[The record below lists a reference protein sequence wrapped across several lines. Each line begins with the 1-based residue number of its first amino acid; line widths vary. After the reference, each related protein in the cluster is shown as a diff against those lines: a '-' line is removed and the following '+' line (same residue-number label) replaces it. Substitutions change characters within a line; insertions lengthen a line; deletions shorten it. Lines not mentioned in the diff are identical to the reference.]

1 MLESKGI
8 SRNLLPF
15 FGFSIPFVLMGRQT
29 PQRDGHLLGMGDT
42 DGSWWP
48 GGCESGLPHL
58 EPQNR
63 LPVVSA
69 VVFKDSNHPF
79 HLLPWVWCHQ
89 HGSGGAA
96 EEWQEGPGSLGEAG
110 AASVP
115 ADCCKAALLACKA
128 ASSWA
133 IVKQGTFLKKTYVV
147 CFKLLIDYCLYDYI

>member
-1 MLESKGI
+1 MGAGGLGAVRVLSPTLSPKTGCQWC
-8 SRNLLPF
+8 LL
-15 FGFSIPFVLMGRQT
+15 L
-29 PQRDGHLLGMGDT
+29 
-42 DGSWWP
+42 
-48 GGCESGLPHL
+48 
-58 EPQNR
+58 
-63 LPVVSA
+63 
-69 VVFKDSNHPF
+69 FKDSNHPY

-96 EEWQEGPGSLGEAG
+96 EGWQEGPGSLGEAG

-133 IVKQGTFLKKTYVV
+133 IVKQGTFFKKTYVV